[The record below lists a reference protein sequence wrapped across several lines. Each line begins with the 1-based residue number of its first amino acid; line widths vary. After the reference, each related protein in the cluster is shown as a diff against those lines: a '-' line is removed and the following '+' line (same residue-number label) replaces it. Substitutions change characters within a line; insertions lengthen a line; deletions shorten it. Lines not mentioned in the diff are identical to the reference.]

1 MGSPLGQTLENV
13 FFMSFRRT
21 MDVDCPIG
29 YKPYRRYVEDTF
41 LLSSSALHVT
51 KVLNYINFKNR
62 M

>member
-1 MGSPLGQTLENV
+1 MDSPLDPTLANV

-29 YKPYRRYVEDTF
+29 YKPISYKRYVEDTF
-41 LLSSSALHVT
+41 LLSLSLS
-51 KVLNYINFKNR
+51 KVLNCINFKNR